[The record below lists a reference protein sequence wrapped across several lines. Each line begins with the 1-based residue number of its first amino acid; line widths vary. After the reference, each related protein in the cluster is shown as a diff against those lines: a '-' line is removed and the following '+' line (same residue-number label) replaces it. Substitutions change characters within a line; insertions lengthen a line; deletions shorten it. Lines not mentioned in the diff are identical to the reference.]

1 VAEANNP
8 HPLDVAREDLLYNES
23 MISIG
28 ILVCQFRIVR
38 VVGIPKTAIHN
49 HRTEQIAQ

>member
-1 VAEANNP
+1 MAEANNP
-8 HPLDVAREDLLYNES
+8 HPLDVAREGLLYNGS